1 MAREMKVS
9 LLTGGS
15 DKHYASGLLLSL
27 IEKGIEVD
35 FIGSDELNDE
45 SILNR
50 DNINFYN
57 LLENGDPDSPF
68 HQRIVRILKYYFKL
82 IKYSFTTESKL
93 FHILWFNYNRFLYF
107 DRTLLNTYY
116 KVLGKKLVFTAHNID
131 QQERDGKST
140 LVNRISLKYLYR
152 IVDHI
157 FVHTAKMKRQLVE
170 KFEISENKITVIP
183 FGINNLVPVTNM
195 KREEAKKI
203 LGVDPKEKIILFFG
217 RIAPYK
223 GLELLI
229 TAFEKII
236 KTDKNC
242 RLIIAGQIKEKHLD
256 EYWKNI
262 QGMISECGMEDFVI
276 QRIEYIPDEEIE
288 VYYKSADVLILP
300 YKHIFQTG
308 VLFISYYFGLPVIA
322 TDVGSFREDIMEGE
336 TGFLCKPNDP
346 VDLSDKIVKY
356 FQSDLYKN
364 LGEKRFSIKEY
375 AAKRYSWERVSEET
389 KNVYKKILEESV
401 DNRSAPAIGAR

>member
-1 MAREMKVS
+1 MKVS

-45 SILNR
+45 NILNR

-57 LLENGDPDSPF
+57 LRESGNPDSPF
-68 HQRIVRILKYYFKL
+68 HRKIIRILKYYFKL
-82 IKYSFTTESKL
+82 IKYSFHTDSKL
-93 FHILWFNYNRFLYF
+93 FHILWFNKFFFF

-140 LVNRISLKYLYR
+140 LVNRISLKYLYH

-157 FVHTAKMKRQLVE
+157 FVHTVKKKRQLVE
-170 KFEISENKITVIP
+170 KFEICEKKITVIP
-183 FGINNLVPVTNM
+183 YGINNQVPVTNL
-195 KREEAKKI
+195 KREEAKKK

-229 TAFEKII
+229 SAFEKII

-262 QGMISECGMEDFVI
+262 QGMISERGMEDFVI

-308 VLFISYYFGLPVIA
+308 ILFIAYYFGLPVIA
-322 TDVGSFREDIMEGE
+322 KDVNIY
-336 TGFLCKPNDP
+336 
-346 VDLSDKIVKY
+346 KY
-356 FQSDLYKN
+356 N
-364 LGEKRFSIKEY
+364 RGWFS
-375 AAKRYSWERVSEET
+375 
-389 KNVYKKILEESV
+389 
-401 DNRSAPAIGAR
+401 

>member
-50 DNINFYN
+50 DKINFYN
-57 LLENGDPDSPF
+57 LRESGNPDSPF
-68 HQRIVRILKYYFKL
+68 HRKIIRILKYYSKL
-82 IKYSFTTESKL
+82 IKYSYKTDSEL
-93 FHILWFNYNRFLYF
+93 FHILWLNKFPCF
-107 DRTLLNTYY
+107 DRTLLNIYY

-140 LVNRISLKYLYR
+140 FVNRISLKYLYH

-183 FGINNLVPVTNM
+183 FGINNLVPVTNL
-195 KREEAKKI
+195 KREEAKKR
-203 LGVDPKEKIILFFG
+203 LGLDPKEKIILFFG

-229 TAFEKII
+229 SAFEKTVR
-236 KTDKNC
+236 TDRNC

-262 QGMISECGMEDFVI
+262 QEMISERGLEDSVI

-308 VLFISYYFGLPVIA
+308 VLFIAYYFGLPVIA
-322 TDVGSFREDIMEGE
+322 TDVGSFREDIMEGK
-336 TGFLCKPNDP
+336 TGFLCEPNDP
-346 VDLSDKIVKY
+346 VDLSDKIVKF
-356 FQSDLYKN
+356 FQSDLYN
-364 LGEKRFSIKEY
+364 NPEKHSAYIQDY
-375 AAKRYSWERVSEET
+375 ASKKYSWEKVSEET
-389 KNVYKKILEESV
+389 NNVYKKILAV
-401 DNRSAPAIGAR
+401 